1 MGKKGL
7 YSTLRFIEDRDY
19 GRIHEASIDILENTG
34 VIFQNDEAIEI
45 FKKHG
50 AKVDGYRV
58 YITRDM
64 VDKALKTLPR
74 TYKLYSRNPEQTVE
88 IGKDFAVQ
96 PNAGAVFIQDLD
108 HGKRLAGIEDYG
120 NMMRLAQA
128 SDIINLVGAHPLDP
142 SDVPSEFKH
151 LHMCY
156 EVLKNSDKP
165 VLGFTMNQ
173 KNSKEFL
180 DMIQISMG
188 MAPGEETD
196 IQYSNFSANP
206 LSPLSWSH
214 DTLGSMMEYTKRGQG
229 VYLLPCIMAGIS
241 GPMRHMG
248 MLVLQNTEVLSGIVL
263 MNLINEKAPVV
274 YTPSSTVGYMKK
286 GTYTTGT
293 PDMSLINIPLLLMA
307 HDFYHIPS
315 RCMCGMTDSKVPD
328 MQAGLETMQNVMMAV
343 FAEADIINECLG
355 VLDAIMTVSY
365 EKHIVDEEIIKRA
378 LYLKQGIETD
388 NDAMSVDVIKEVGP
402 RGSYLEHDDTFE
414 HYREVF
420 DNDISECENYNTW
433 ANSGSM
439 DIIQRANMKYK
450 EILAAAPDT
459 LLDPETDKDLRAYMA
474 KIID

>member
-1 MGKKGL
+1 MSKKGL

-34 VIFQNDEAIEI
+34 VIFQHDEAIEI
-45 FKKHG
+45 FRKHG
-50 AKVDGYRV
+50 AKVDGHRV
-58 YITRDM
+58 YITRAM
-64 VDKALKTLPR
+64 VDKALKALPR
-74 TYKLYSRNPEQTVE
+74 TYKFCSRNPERTVE

-96 PNAGAVFIQDLD
+96 PNAGAIFIQDQD
-108 HGKRLAGIEDYG
+108 HGRRLATIEDYG
-120 NMMRLAQA
+120 NMMKLAQA
-128 SDIINLVGAHPLDP
+128 SDIINLAGAHPLNP
-142 SDVPSEFKH
+142 SDVPEEFKH
-151 LHMCY
+151 LYMCY
-156 EVLKNSDKP
+156 ETLKNSDMP
-165 VLGFTMNQ
+165 ALGFTMDQ

-206 LSPLSWSH
+206 LSPLAWAH
-214 DTLGSMMEYTKRGQG
+214 DTLGSMIEYAKRGQG

-241 GPMRHMG
+241 GPMRPMG
-248 MLVLQNTEVLSGIVL
+248 MLALQNTEVLSGIVL
-263 MNLINEKAPVV
+263 MNLINEKAPIV

-315 RCMCGMTDSKVPD
+315 RCMCGMTDAKTPD
-328 MQAGLETMQNVMMAV
+328 MQAGLETMQNVMMAI
-343 FAEADIINECLG
+343 FAEVDIINECLG

-365 EKHIVDEEIIKRA
+365 EKHIIDEEIIKRA

-388 NDAMSVDVIKEVGP
+388 DDAMSVDVIKEVGP
-402 RGSYLEHDDTFE
+402 RGSYLEHEDTFE
-414 HYREVF
+414 HYREVYN
-420 DNDISECENYNTW
+420 NDISECDSYDDW
-433 ANSGSM
+433 IDSSSL
-439 DIIQRANMKYK
+439 DIVQRANAKYK

-459 LLDPETDKDLRAYMA
+459 LLDAETDKDLRAYMA
-474 KIID
+474 KVMD